1 MMKHGSGSA
10 YLDQKML
17 ADDLASGTILLVS
30 EALVFDGLIYPTY
43 RRDGDKKTINILI
56 VLASPL
62 FKWRADKFLVTR
74 GHRLYP

>member
-1 MMKHGSGSA
+1 MMQYGSGSA

-43 RRDGDKKTINILI
+43 RHDGDKKTINILI

-62 FKWRADKFLVTR
+62 FKWRAYKSLVTR
-74 GHRLYP
+74 GHTLYP